1 MVRAGDE
8 VQPPVMD
15 RATTRRAAYAV
26 LALVCATGLTLSLI
40 SSVTADEP
48 PPLGTRIVRFL
59 SLFTVESN
67 ILVLAV
73 ALLVAFGTARGAGF
87 ALAHLDALI
96 GITVTGI
103 VFATILAPDQE
114 HVGLSSVLLH
124 YVSPP
129 LALVLW
135 LVLGPWDARSWR
147 VIGAALLWPLAF
159 LLWTVVHGAISDW
172 YPYGFIDAGELGAGR
187 MLRNALLVL
196 VLGVALGL
204 AVIAVDR
211 RRARG

>member
-1 MVRAGDE
+1 ME
-8 VQPPVMD
+8 S
-15 RATTRRAAYAV
+15 ATTRRSAYAV
-26 LALVCATGLTLSLI
+26 LALVCATGLTLNLI
-40 SSVTADEP
+40 STIGADEP
-48 PPLGTRIVRFL
+48 RSLGTRIVRFF
-59 SLFTVESN
+59 SLFTIESN
-67 ILVLAV
+67 ILVLTIA
-73 ALLVAFGTARGAGF
+73 ALVAFGTARGAGF

-114 HVGLSSVLLH
+114 HVGFSSVLLH

-135 LVLGPWDARSWR
+135 LVFGPWDARSWR
-147 VIGAALLWPLAF
+147 VIGPALLWPLAY

-187 MLRNALLVL
+187 MVRNALLVL
-196 VLGVALGL
+196 LLGVALGIV
-204 AVIAVDR
+204 VIAVDR

>member
-1 MVRAGDE
+1 
-8 VQPPVMD
+8 MD
-15 RATTRRAAYAV
+15 PATARRSAYAV
-26 LALVCATGLTLSLI
+26 LALVCATGLALKLVSTI
-40 SSVTADEP
+40 TADEP
-48 PPLGTRIVRFL
+48 RSLGTRIVRFF
-59 SLFTVESN
+59 SLFTIESN

-73 ALLVAFGTARGAGF
+73 AALLAAGAARGAGL

-103 VFATILAPDQE
+103 VFAAILAPDQE

-129 LALVLW
+129 LALVVW
-135 LVLGPWDARSWR
+135 LVLGPWPARSWR
-147 VIGAALLWPLAF
+147 IIGPALLWPLAY
-159 LLWTVVHGAISDW
+159 LLWTVVHGAMSDW

-196 VLGVALGL
+196 LFGVALCF
-204 AVIAVDR
+204 AVVAVDR

>member
-1 MVRAGDE
+1 
-8 VQPPVMD
+8 MD
-15 RATTRRAAYAV
+15 PATARRSAYAV
-26 LALVCATGLTLSLI
+26 LALVCATGLTLNLI

-48 PPLGTRIVRFL
+48 RSLVTRIVRFF
-59 SLFTVESN
+59 SLFTIESN

-73 ALLVAFGTARGAGF
+73 AVIVALGSARGAGF
-87 ALAHLDALI
+87 AVAHLDALI
-96 GITVTGI
+96 GISVTGI

-114 HVGLSSVLLH
+114 HVGFSSVLLH

-135 LVLGPWDARSWR
+135 LVLGPWGARSWR
-147 VIGAALLWPLAF
+147 IIGAALLWPLGY
-159 LLWTVVHGAISDW
+159 LVWTVVHGAVSDW

-187 MLRNALLVL
+187 MVRNALLVL
-196 VLGVALGL
+196 LLGVVLGLV
-204 AVIAVDR
+204 VIAMDR

>member
-1 MVRAGDE
+1 ME
-8 VQPPVMD
+8 P
-15 RATTRRAAYAV
+15 ATTRRAAYAV
-26 LALVCATGLTLSLI
+26 LALVCAAGLTLNLI
-40 SSVTADEP
+40 STITADEP
-48 PPLGTRIVRFL
+48 RSLGTRIVRFF
-59 SLFTVESN
+59 SYFTIESN
-67 ILVLAV
+67 ILVLVVAV
-73 ALLVAFGTARGAGF
+73 LLALGAARGAGF

-114 HVGLSSVLLH
+114 HIGVSSVLLH

-129 LALVLW
+129 LALLLW
-135 LVLGPWDARSWR
+135 LALGPWGARSWR
-147 VIGAALLWPLAF
+147 IIGVALLWPLAY
-159 LLWTVVHGAISDW
+159 LAWTVVHGAISDW

-196 VLGVALGL
+196 LFGVALGL
-204 AVIAVDR
+204 LVIAVDR

>member
-1 MVRAGDE
+1 ME
-8 VQPPVMD
+8 P
-15 RATTRRAAYAV
+15 ATTRRAAYAV
-26 LALVCATGLTLSLI
+26 LALVCATGLTLNLI
-40 SSVTADEP
+40 SSVSADEP
-48 PPLGTRIVRFL
+48 RSLGTRIVRFF
-59 SLFTVESN
+59 SYFTIESN
-67 ILVLAV
+67 ILVLVVAALV
-73 ALLVAFGTARGAGF
+73 ALGAARGGGF

-103 VFATILAPDQE
+103 VFAAILAPDQE
-114 HVGLSSVLLH
+114 HIGLSSVLLH

-129 LALVLW
+129 LALLLW
-135 LVLGPWDARSWR
+135 LALGPWGARSWR
-147 VIGAALLWPLAF
+147 VIGVALLWPLAY
-159 LLWTVVHGAISDW
+159 LVWTVVHGAISDW

-196 VLGVALGL
+196 LFGVALGI